1 MATTLKTKFTDSAG
15 KDLTVSFS
23 HADVTKAAAV
33 KPLMQGMIANG
44 AIYANAPVAMVSADF
59 VTTTTIPVSIA

>member
-23 HADVTKAAAV
+23 HADASKSANV

-44 AIYANAPVAMVSADF
+44 GIYANAPVAMVSADF
-59 VTTTTIPVSIA
+59 ITTTTIPVSL